1 MQTLQPEIS
10 ISYNIITTFLSEQA
24 SQANGKEKD
33 FAKNKTKQETRI
45 LAVDPFY
52 RCYFFSSPCPTFT
65 LYKCTVLY
73 KMYRDI
79 CSYVCMYNYVCMH
92 TYLFVRSCAKR
103 NSRVESAKRNNYK
116 Q

>member
-10 ISYNIITTFLSEQA
+10 ISYNIITTFLSEQT

-65 LYKCTVLY
+65 LYK
-73 KMYRDI
+73 MYRDI
-79 CSYVCMYNYVCMH
+79 YSYVCMYNYVCLH

>member
-33 FAKNKTKQETRI
+33 FAKNKTKQETRN

-73 KMYRDI
+73 KMYRDVCI
-79 CSYVCMYNYVCMH
+79 ITYACIRIFLYVR
-92 TYLFVRSCAKR
+92 VRNVTAGWNLR
-103 NSRVESAKRNNYK
+103 NAIIINSKKS
-116 Q
+116 